1 MSSPRQVLKL
11 GPPEQRGP
19 QEGAPTIPMPAAGFM
34 QVATS
39 IVGVAGSVPPAFV
52 VMFVSVSPTHALGRV
67 VKGTAEALAHLQP
80 EKVLIV
86 GLDHTTDHSGNVRP
100 KLVGGSHLFDVSCA
114 KGQELREIVDNFEK
128 DFGYIVVN
136 GGCLGNGSDAMIV
149 AHRCSGAILAVE
161 PNDPQAD
168 LLRTQS
174 LLTQSGVRLLG
185 FTFVEPA

>member
-1 MSSPRQVLKL
+1 MSSTRQVLKL
-11 GPPEQRGP
+11 GPREQRGP
-19 QEGAPTIPMPAAGFM
+19 QEGATTIAMPAAGFM

-39 IVGVAGSVPPAFV
+39 ILGAAGPVPPAFV

-86 GLDHTTDHSGNVRP
+86 GLDETTDNSGNVRP
-100 KLVGGSHLFDVSCA
+100 KLIGGNHLFDVSGA
-114 KGQELREIVDNFEK
+114 KGQDLREIVDNSEK
-128 DFGYIVVN
+128 EFGYVIVN
-136 GGCLGNGSDAMIV
+136 GGCLGTGSDAMVV
-149 AHRCSGAILAVE
+149 AHRCSAAILAVE
-161 PNDPQAD
+161 PNDAQAD